1 LGQKT
6 PQRPLGRLS
15 AALGDQPPVS
25 SINQRLRP
33 LVLRLAEPA
42 RGRVA
47 GAKIHERVAA
57 RVASTYATLAPA
69 PEQTPEYD
77 GLGLPAGEIEAACAL
92 YGIDGLVERMPSRAD
107 TAADLHHIAWHGS
120 ALADIG
126 CPADHPLREGLL
138 LDGALFNLAVAL
150 TDSLVDEDPRAGMR
164 AARVLSPQ
172 ALERR
177 LRAPGDPRVAI
188 AGEEPD
194 LEPLYGLWDALLA
207 RVGERFAGDPRALT
221 ELADMLRRMHRGEF
235 DEGADRLP
243 AKVLPVEFIGVLLR
257 EGESP
262 AALRELYGE
271 LGRLLALSDD
281 WNDLAEDMRRM
292 RANQLV
298 LMRDYTR
305 ADRLRYVARCLQR
318 VVFSRALAEEVADRL
333 CAGVARVLASA
344 GEISPDTH
352 ARTASYLKGVLE
364 C

>member
-15 AALGDQPPVS
+15 AALGDQPPVR

-47 GAKIHERVAA
+47 GARIHGRVAA
-57 RVASTYATLAPA
+57 RVAGTYATLGPA
-69 PEQTPEYD
+69 PERTPDYD
-77 GLGLPAGEIEAACAL
+77 DLGLPAGEIEAACAV

-120 ALADIG
+120 ALADVG
-126 CPADHPLREGLL
+126 CPADHPLRERLL
-138 LDGALFNLAVAL
+138 LDGALFNVAVAL

-164 AARVLSPQ
+164 AARVLSPH

-177 LRAPGDPRVAI
+177 LRAPGDPQAAI
-188 AGEEPD
+188 AGDEPG

-207 RVGERFAGDPRALT
+207 RLGERFAGDQQALT

-243 AKVLPVEFIGVLLR
+243 AKILPVEFIGVLLR

-298 LMRDYTR
+298 LMRDHTR
-305 ADRLRYVARCLQR
+305 ADRVAYVARCLQR
-318 VVFSRALAEEVADRL
+318 VVFSRALGDEVAGSL

-344 GEISPDTH
+344 QEVSPETH
-352 ARTASYLKGVLE
+352 ARAASYLRGVLE

>member
-1 LGQKT
+1 
-6 PQRPLGRLS
+6 
-15 AALGDQPPVS
+15 
-25 SINQRLRP
+25 
-33 LVLRLAEPA
+33 LRLAEPA

-57 RVASTYATLAPA
+57 RVTSTYTTLAPA
-69 PEQTPEYD
+69 PEQTPDYND
-77 GLGLPAGEIEAACAL
+77 LGLPPGEIEAACAL
-92 YGIDGLVERMPSRAD
+92 YGIDDLVARMPSRAD

-126 CPADHPLREGLL
+126 CPADHPLRERLL
-138 LDGALFNLAVAL
+138 LDGGLFNLAVAL

-177 LRAPGDPRVAI
+177 LREPGDPRAAI
-188 AGEEPD
+188 AGDEPD

-207 RVGERFAGDPRALT
+207 RVGERFAGDPQALT

-243 AKVLPVEFIGVLLR
+243 AKVLPLEFIGVLLR
-257 EGESP
+257 EDESP
-262 AALRELYGE
+262 AAVRELYSE

-298 LMRDYTR
+298 LMRDHTR

-318 VVFSRALAEEVADRL
+318 VVLSGALAEEVAEKL
-333 CAGVARVLASA
+333 SAGVARVLASA
-344 GEISPDTH
+344 GEISPETQ
-352 ARTASYLKGVLE
+352 ARAASYLKGILE

>member
-15 AALGDQPPVS
+15 AALGDQPLGSS

-47 GAKIHERVAA
+47 GARIVDRVAA
-57 RVASTYATLAPA
+57 CVASTYAALA
-69 PEQTPEYD
+69 PEQIPDYD
-77 GLGLPAGEIEAACAL
+77 GLGLPAAEIEAACTL
-92 YGIDGLVERMPSRAD
+92 YRIDGLVERMPSRAD

-126 CPADHPLREGLL
+126 CPADHPLREELL

-150 TDSLVDEDPRAGMR
+150 TDSLVDEDPYAGIR
-164 AARVLSPQ
+164 AAHVLHPRV
-172 ALERR
+172 LERR
-177 LRAPGDPRVAI
+177 LREPGDPRAAI

-194 LEPLYGLWDALLA
+194 LEPLYSLWDALLA
-207 RVGERFAGDPRALT
+207 RLGERFAGDPDTLA
-221 ELADMLRRMHRGEF
+221 ELADMLRRMHSGEF

-243 AKVLPVEFIGVLLR
+243 AKVLPVEFIGVVLHD
-257 EGESP
+257 GDSP
-262 AALRELYGE
+262 PPLRELYRE

-298 LMRDYTR
+298 LMRDHTR

-318 VVFSRALAEEVADRL
+318 VVFSRALAEEVAGKL

-344 GEISPDTH
+344 QEVSPDTH
-352 ARTASYLKGVLE
+352 ARAASYLKGVLE